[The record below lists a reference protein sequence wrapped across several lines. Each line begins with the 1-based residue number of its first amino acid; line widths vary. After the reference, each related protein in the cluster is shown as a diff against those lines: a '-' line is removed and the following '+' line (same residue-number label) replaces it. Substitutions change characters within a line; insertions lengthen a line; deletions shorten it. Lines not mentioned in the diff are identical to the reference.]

1 MDLEN
6 EKNKEKIDKKLIKQD
21 IEKQSN
27 EPSTPYLAARFI
39 EIICIGAFIFGFL
52 WNGTEVLNLTTP
64 QFMMLY
70 GGTGAVV
77 SEILAR
83 LFKKKQNII

>member
-1 MDLEN
+1 MTE
-6 EKNKEKIDKKLIKQD
+6 EENKEK
-21 IEKQSN
+21 EKQVVESK
-27 EPSTPYLAARFI
+27 EPSTPYLISRVI
-39 EIICIGAFIFGFL
+39 EMLCIGAFVFGFL

-77 SEILAR
+77 SEVVAR
-83 LFKKKQNII
+83 IFKKKQNIG